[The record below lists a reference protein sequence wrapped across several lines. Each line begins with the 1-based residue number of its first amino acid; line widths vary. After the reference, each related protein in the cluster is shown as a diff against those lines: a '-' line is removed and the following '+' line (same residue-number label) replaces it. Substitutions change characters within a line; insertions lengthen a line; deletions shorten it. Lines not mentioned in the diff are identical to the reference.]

1 MNINLN
7 VVSVVYAANEKFAK
21 ILGVSLVSIYAN
33 NKDVDDIV
41 VYVLDSEIK
50 DENKDKLLM
59 VLRQYSQTEVQF
71 IPAKDISKNGLRT
84 FRK

>member
-50 DENKDKLLM
+50 DEKLLM